1 MPTNTLQE
9 RMAEARATSEA
20 QSIIRVLNDAVMDPN
35 GPRFAKGRGTR
46 IERWTQLEA
55 LARAQVDGLK
65 ALAKTTAKK
74 PKVVPVPAETPL
86 TPIVEKP
93 F

>member
-9 RMAEARATSEA
+9 RMAEARATAEA
-20 QSIIRVLNDAVMDPN
+20 QSIIRALNDAVMDPN
-35 GPRFAKGRGTR
+35 GPRFAKGRGAR
-46 IERWTQLEA
+46 IERWARIESIA
-55 LARAQVDGLK
+55 LTQVDSLK